1 MTSCK
6 TKRGGM
12 GRALDVTSA
21 AKNSFERLIIVLQ
34 NFISVKK
41 FIAVKKLLFE
51 SESCNKSCHKKINQI
66 SILTIHTTLDCY
78 KLTMLI
84 NNDFKIIVSSLK
96 TTLAKSIAE
105 DIKNQLVYLEQLM
118 VNFLVFEKDEY
129 FDDVNRKRLEDA
141 YFNVFNKIVEIEV
154 LLFELKNL
162 MEQDSSVLSSLTD
175 KTDITEDLK
184 QKMVDL
190 LDRNLQLLSEV
201 TFPSIAMSVEP
212 FISSHGD
219 ILKTFDSRIK
229 KEQEDNPERVSRQQ
243 SLLRARRDARE
254 QGRSVSPPIGFEYDT
269 GEYEDPPFEY
279 PEKDDPDREYALII
293 PEKGRGRKSRK
304 RNTSTRMF
312 KKHKKQKK
320 QILTTRKRN
329 KIRTSTRRG

>member
-12 GRALDVTSA
+12 GRAITSD

-51 SESCNKSCHKKINQI
+51 NEYCNKSCHKKINQI
-66 SILTIHTTLDCY
+66 SILTIHTTLDCF

-84 NNDFKIIVSSLK
+84 FNDFNIIVSSLK

-105 DIKNQLVYLEQLM
+105 DIKNQLSYLSDLM
-118 VNFLVFEKDEY
+118 VEFIDFERDED
-129 FDDVNRKRLEDA
+129 FDDVNRKRLKDA
-141 YFNVFNKIVEIEV
+141 YFDLFKIIEDIES

-162 MEQDSSVLSSLTD
+162 MMQDSSVLSSLTD
-175 KTDITEDLK
+175 ETDITEDLK
-184 QKMVDL
+184 QEKVDL
-190 LDRNLQLLSEV
+190 LDRNLQLLREV
-201 TFPSIAMSVEP
+201 TFRSIAVSVET
-212 FISSHGD
+212 FLSSHGD
-219 ILKTFDSRIK
+219 ILKRFLFRLK
-229 KEQEDNPERVSRQQ
+229 KEQEDNPELVSRQQ
-243 SLLRARRDARE
+243 SQLRARRDARE
-254 QGRSVSPPIGFEYDT
+254 QGRRVSPPIGFDNDT

-279 PEKDDPDREYALII
+279 PEKDYPDREYALII
-293 PEKGRGRKSRK
+293 PEKGKGRKSRK
-304 RNTSTRMF
+304 RNNSTRML

-320 QILTTRKRN
+320 QIPTTRKRN

>member
-12 GRALDVTSA
+12 GFAKAITSA

-51 SESCNKSCHKKINQI
+51 SKYCNKSCHKKINQI

-78 KLTMLI
+78 KLMI
-84 NNDFKIIVSSLK
+84 PIISDFNIIVNSLK
-96 TTLAKSIAE
+96 TTSAISIAE
-105 DIKNQLVYLEQLM
+105 EINKQLLHLDQLM
-118 VNFLVFEKDEY
+118 GKFVDFVDFV

-141 YFNVFNKIVEIEV
+141 YFNAFNKIVEIEV

-190 LDRNLQLLSEV
+190 LNRNLQLLSEV
-201 TFPSIAMSVEP
+201 TFPSIAASVEQ
-212 FISSHGD
+212 FLSSHGD
-219 ILKTFDSRIK
+219 KVKTFQYRIK

-243 SLLRARRDARE
+243 SLLRARRDARTLAQE
-254 QGRSVSPPIGFEYDT
+254 QGRSVSPPIGFENDT

-279 PEKDDPDREYALII
+279 PEKDDPEKDD

-320 QILTTRKRN
+320 QIPTTRKRN
-329 KIRTSTRRG
+329 KIRTSTRRHY

>member
-12 GRALDVTSA
+12 GSARAITSA

-34 NFISVKK
+34 NFISMKK

-51 SESCNKSCHKKINQI
+51 SKYCNKSCHKEINQI
-66 SILTIHTTLDCY
+66 SILTIHTTLDCF
-78 KLTMLI
+78 KLIMLI
-84 NNDFKIIVSSLK
+84 IGDFNIIVSSLK
-96 TTLAKSIAE
+96 TTSAESIAK
-105 DIKNQLVYLEQLM
+105 DINKIIISLDRLM
-118 VNFLVFEKDEY
+118 STLDDD
-129 FDDVNRKRLEDA
+129 FDDVDRKRLEDA
-141 YFNVFNKIVEIEV
+141 YLNAFNEIEKIENQ
-154 LLFELKNL
+154 LFELKNL
-162 MEQDSSVLSSLTD
+162 MERDSSVLSSLTD

-184 QKMVDL
+184 QEMIDL
-190 LDRNLQLLSEV
+190 LDRNLQLLREV
-201 TFPSIAMSVEP
+201 TFPSIAMSVEQ
-212 FISSHGD
+212 FLIYHGD
-219 ILKTFDSRIK
+219 DKLKTFQYLIK
-229 KEQEDNPERVSRQQ
+229 KEQKDNPERVSRQQ
-243 SLLRARRDARE
+243 SLLRARRDARTLAQE
-254 QGRSVSPPIGFEYDT
+254 QGRSVSPPIGFENDT

-279 PEKDDPDREYALII
+279 PENDDLDIEHALNF

-304 RNTSTRMF
+304 RNNSTRMF

>member
-12 GRALDVTSA
+12 GRPITSA

-51 SESCNKSCHKKINQI
+51 SEYCNKSCHKKINQI
-66 SILTIHTTLDCY
+66 SILTIHTTLDCF

-84 NNDFKIIVSSLK
+84 ISDFNIIVSSLK

-105 DIKNQLVYLEQLM
+105 DIKNQLLYLDQLM
-118 VNFLVFEKDEY
+118 VEFIDFEMDED

-141 YFNVFNKIVEIEV
+141 YFDVFKIIVGIEP
-154 LLFELKNL
+154 LLFELKEL
-162 MEQDSSVLSSLTD
+162 MDQDSSLLSSLTD
-175 KTDITEDLK
+175 ETSITEDLK
-184 QKMVDL
+184 QEMVDL
-190 LDRNLQLLSEV
+190 LDRNLQLLNEV
-201 TFPSIAMSVEP
+201 TFPSIAVSVEQ
-212 FISSHGD
+212 FLSSHGD
-219 ILKTFDSRIK
+219 ILKTFHSRIK
-229 KEQEDNPERVSRQQ
+229 KEKKDYPKLISWQQ
-243 SLLRARRDARE
+243 DQLRARRDARE
-254 QGRSVSPPIGFEYDT
+254 QGRRVSPPVGFEDDT
-269 GEYEDPPFEY
+269 GEYEDPPFDY
-279 PEKDDPDREYALII
+279 PEKDDPDREYALNI

-304 RNTSTRMF
+304 RNNSTRMF

-329 KIRTSTRRG
+329 KIRTSTRRR